1 MCRKFLEFVLILVF
15 LLPAGC
21 SQPADTSNKTAAP
34 LPLTEKT
41 IAIAEMIQETN
52 VIIPTKTSLADFD
65 LYYGEKAV
73 TSSLHGN
80 GPLAGFMA
88 AVKDFGNGK
97 INVVPILS
105 ANADAGGPVEKEVY
119 ARFKKE
125 ILDGLRGIKKLDG
138 IYLSL
143 HGSMNVEGLNDPE
156 GDLLQ
161 AIRDEFGA
169 SLPIGTSYDL
179 HGNMTEK
186 KAKLATFIVGF
197 HTNPHRDLFETG
209 YSSGKILIKTV
220 QGEIHPTMTVDK
232 LRLLRGGGQDMD
244 FLPPMDSVFNRMKE
258 MEKMPG
264 VLNVSD
270 FTVHIWLDE
279 PGMGWSTVA
288 VTDNNKELA
297 DKLADEL
304 ADRDWAVRDYKM
316 TQKLYSPSEAVK
328 AARDAW
334 LERLTGTTVICDLC
348 DAVGAGAPGESTWIL
363 KALVEE
369 GPDLVSYIPL
379 NDSEA
384 VKELWDTPVNQTV
397 TLTVG
402 GKLEKVYNQ
411 PYKFTGQF
419 VSKGYSGGGN
429 KPPTRA
435 VVLKN
440 NGVHLILTETAE
452 PAYYPT
458 FFTGLGLDLWKA
470 DIVVVKNLF
479 PFRFWFLK
487 YNRKTINV
495 VSPGT
500 TNIDVLQ
507 IKYNN
512 MSRPIYPL
520 DQIDSWQWEKW

>member
-1 MCRKFLEFVLILVF
+1 MYKKFLAFVLILVF

-179 HGNMTEK
+179 H
-186 KAKLATFIVGF
+186 AI
-197 HTNPHRDLFETG
+197 
-209 YSSGKILIKTV
+209 
-220 QGEIHPTMTVDK
+220 
-232 LRLLRGGGQDMD
+232 
-244 FLPPMDSVFNRMKE
+244 
-258 MEKMPG
+258 
-264 VLNVSD
+264 
-270 FTVHIWLDE
+270 
-279 PGMGWSTVA
+279 
-288 VTDNNKELA
+288 
-297 DKLADEL
+297 
-304 ADRDWAVRDYKM
+304 
-316 TQKLYSPSEAVK
+316 
-328 AARDAW
+328 
-334 LERLTGTTVICDLC
+334 
-348 DAVGAGAPGESTWIL
+348 
-363 KALVEE
+363 
-369 GPDLVSYIPL
+369 
-379 NDSEA
+379 
-384 VKELWDTPVNQTV
+384 
-397 TLTVG
+397 
-402 GKLEKVYNQ
+402 
-411 PYKFTGQF
+411 
-419 VSKGYSGGGN
+419 
-429 KPPTRA
+429 
-435 VVLKN
+435 
-440 NGVHLILTETAE
+440 
-452 PAYYPT
+452 
-458 FFTGLGLDLWKA
+458 
-470 DIVVVKNLF
+470 
-479 PFRFWFLK
+479 
-487 YNRKTINV
+487 
-495 VSPGT
+495 
-500 TNIDVLQ
+500 
-507 IKYNN
+507 
-512 MSRPIYPL
+512 
-520 DQIDSWQWEKW
+520 